1 MSHWT
6 SRLHRAV
13 GSVTSMTLTK
23 TPFQKHSLKLLTVPQ
38 PPNVLNVQSAVGAP
52 SPLPNPLPLIPRSP
66 LYPPPGLLVVQL
78 LMRQSSSV
86 KTPCHAMPCPCHVRR
101 GRGPGSW
108 RGACSLPLLME
119 GSVLKSSRS
128 LRPCKHL
135 RERRWEALQLAL

>member
-6 SRLHRAV
+6 SRLNRTV
-13 GSVTSMTLTK
+13 RSVTSMTLTK

-38 PPNVLNVQSAVGAP
+38 PPNVLNVQSAVGV
-52 SPLPNPLPLIPRSP
+52 PLPPPSTSPRSS
-66 LYPPPGLLVVQL
+66 LYPPPGLLVIQL

-135 RERRWEALQLAL
+135 RERRWEALQVAL